1 MEVVFRGKTKDVY
14 RTTDGKYMLKFKDDV
29 TGADG
34 VFDPGANQV
43 GLALEGAGEAALRL
57 SKYFFELLHE
67 KGIPTHYITA
77 DVTDKTMT
85 VEPATPF
92 GEGLEVIC
100 RYRAV
105 GSFWRRYGKYVQMG
119 APLDA
124 FVEFTLKDD
133 AREDPPITEDA
144 LIMLGIL
151 SKEEYA
157 TLCQLTREI
166 ASIVKA
172 ELAERQMDLYD
183 IKFEF
188 GRIGEDR
195 RIALI
200 DEISGGNMRAY
211 KDGVQVQPLELTEL
225 MLKSN

>member
-92 GEGLEVIC
+92 GEGLEAQIEAAVIVNI
-100 RYRAV
+100 RACV
-105 GSFWRRYGKYVQMG
+105 VSDRKSLGPAIAERRLQARGDG
-119 APLDA
+119 ILEEAERIFLILDA
-124 FVEFTLKDD
+124 W
-133 AREDPPITEDA
+133 PN
-144 LIMLGIL
+144 LGQ
-151 SKEEYA
+151 A
-157 TLCQLTREI
+157 G
-166 ASIVKA
+166 
-172 ELAERQMDLYD
+172 D
-183 IKFEF
+183 
-188 GRIGEDR
+188 
-195 RIALI
+195 
-200 DEISGGNMRAY
+200 
-211 KDGVQVQPLELTEL
+211 
-225 MLKSN
+225 